1 MQLNSLFKHWSY
13 RIIAPGTL
21 LREKYEAL
29 KLLLSHDIRCHEAM
43 AEFQVLLHDGHR
55 EDFAR
60 IRKRFHI
67 FSAQVAQM
75 IEALE
80 TMDPGRYSSLKSYH
94 KKFQVVCLRIKI

>member
-29 KLLLSHDIRCHEAM
+29 KELLSYDIRCHEEM
-43 AEFQVLLHDGHR
+43 AEFQELLHDSNR

-60 IRKRFHI
+60 IRKRFDY
-67 FSAQVAQM
+67 FSSQVSGM
-75 IEALE
+75 IQAL
-80 TMDPGRYSSLKSYH
+80 
-94 KKFQVVCLRIKI
+94 